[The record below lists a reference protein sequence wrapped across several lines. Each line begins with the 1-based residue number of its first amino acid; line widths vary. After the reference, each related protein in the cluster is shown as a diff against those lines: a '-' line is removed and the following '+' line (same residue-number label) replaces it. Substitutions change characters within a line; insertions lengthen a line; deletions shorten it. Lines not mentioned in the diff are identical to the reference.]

1 MTDRAS
7 QWLDERTR
15 IGAIIR
21 AWRSRVFPDHWSL
34 LLGQV
39 VVGSF
44 VVCLLTGVF
53 LLFFYDASTTPVE
66 YDGSYAPLHGVEMSR
81 ALKSTLDISFE
92 VRGGL
97 LVRQLHH
104 WSASLMIGVLLLH
117 ILRVFFTGAFR
128 KPRELNWLILFG
140 ILFASMAA
148 GLTGHVLPDD
158 MLSGSSLAVL
168 DGILKAIPVVG
179 TWLSFLVFQGQF
191 PAGAITTFYPLHIVV
206 LPAII
211 VGLMV
216 LNGIL
221 AAVHKPAQFPGPG
234 RTERNVVGLPFRA
247 AAVKSVGLFSIVFG
261 VLTAIAA
268 TVTVNPIWTYGPAD
282 PGNASAGG
290 GALWYLAFLDG
301 AQRLV
306 PPGWE
311 LLWLDRTWT
320 LAILVPVGV
329 CVLFLVTAMIYP
341 FIEGWI
347 TGDRREHHLL
357 TRPRNAPTRTG
368 IGVAGI
374 VFYGVL
380 WAAAGSDL
388 IALHFSLSIEG
399 IVLTLQLALILGP
412 VVGFVLTKCICLGL
426 QRKDREI
433 VLHGYETGRIVR
445 LPGGEYVEV
454 HEPVD
459 VYERW
464 RLIDHESYEPL
475 VLRPDGTGRIRI
487 RDRVRAALS
496 RWFFQDRILPVTA
509 TELDATRRSGGP

>member
-1 MTDRAS
+1 MVRV
-7 QWLDERTR
+7 
-15 IGAIIR
+15 
-21 AWRSRVFPDHWSL
+21 WRGRVFPDHWSL
-34 LLGQV
+34 LLGHLV
-39 VVGSF
+39 VVSF
-44 VVCLLTGVF
+44 VVCSLTGVF
-53 LLFFYDASTTPVE
+53 LLFFYDPSTTAVQ
-66 YDGSYAPLHGVEMSR
+66 YDGPYIPLHGVEVSR
-81 ALKSTLDISFE
+81 ALESTLDISFE

-97 LVRQLHH
+97 LMRQLHH
-104 WSASLMIGVLLLH
+104 WSASLMIAALLLH

-128 KPRELNWLILFG
+128 KPRELNWLLLFG

-179 TWLSFLVFQGQF
+179 AWLSSLVFQGEF
-191 PAGAITTFYPLHIVV
+191 PGGAITTFYPLHILL

-211 VGLMV
+211 AVLMV
-216 LNGIL
+216 VNGIL
-221 AAVHKPAQFPGPG
+221 ATLHKPAQFPGPG
-234 RTERNVVGLPFRA
+234 RTEANVVGRPFRA
-247 AAVKSVGLFSIVFG
+247 AAVKRVGLFLIVFG
-261 VLTAIAA
+261 VLTGIAA

-311 LLWLDRTWT
+311 FVLFNRTWT
-320 LAILVPVGV
+320 LAILVPAGV
-329 CVLFLVTAMIYP
+329 CALFLVTAMVYP
-341 FIEGWI
+341 CIERWI
-347 TGDRREHHLL
+347 TGDRGEHHLL
-357 TRPRNAPTRTG
+357 TRPRHAPTRTG
-368 IGVAGI
+368 IGVAG
-374 VFYGVL
+374 VLFYGVL

-399 IVLTLQLALILGP
+399 IVLTLQAALIVGP
-412 VVGFVLTKCICLGL
+412 AAGFVLTRSICLGL

-454 HEPVD
+454 HHPVD
-459 VYERW
+459 AYERW
-464 RLIDHESYEPL
+464 RLIDQDGFAPL
-475 VLRPDGTGRIRI
+475 VLRPDNAGSIRL
-487 RDRVRAALS
+487 RDRARVTLS
-496 RWFFQDRILPVTA
+496 RWFFQDRILPTTA
-509 TELDATRRSGGP
+509 LELTTDPGNRPVAPGQETAQEHQP